1 MLRTPA
7 ICGAQTE
14 HPTSVLALHSPAP
27 QLRFVL
33 PAPPSDC
40 SSSSS
45 MGSLDDGTS
54 PGTPAFAAG
63 LPSRSMLPPSQSPAE
78 AQRTQQGM
86 CFDALLAVAQLA
98 QAHQAMREEVG
109 ETREIA
115 AARTRHLSGSAGAVP
130 QPCSRCA
137 RAGVGGVRACNA
149 RCCQYLLIQWHWTW
163 SQLAP
168 PGSLGERCTA
178 AAWRVVPAMPACL
191 HDHIP
196 RLPFRPPTRI
206 VPAKPCPTRSMPTRL
221 PRAVIECGVSRV
233 LQTLPEEDQQ
243 QLHDARAFLAAI

>member
-1 MLRTPA
+1 MLKTPA

-14 HPTSVLALHSPAP
+14 HPTSVLALQSPAP

-130 QPCSRCA
+130 QPCS
-137 RAGVGGVRACNA
+137 
-149 RCCQYLLIQWHWTW
+149 
-163 SQLAP
+163 
-168 PGSLGERCTA
+168 
-178 AAWRVVPAMPACL
+178 
-191 HDHIP
+191 
-196 RLPFRPPTRI
+196 
-206 VPAKPCPTRSMPTRL
+206 SMPTRL